1 MIWTVVQHTI
11 LIDKPIDKVMILMKL
26 KSSGILK
33 LDWLPLR
40 YDNVTQEMTKMTD
53 YRVIKEIHRQRN

>member
-1 MIWTVVQHTI
+1 MDVVQHTI

-26 KSSGILK
+26 KSSGILE

-40 YDNVTQEMTKMTD
+40 YDNMTQEMTKMTD
-53 YRVIKEIHRQRN
+53 YRVIKEIHRQRY